1 MATLLDMVDIKRMKV
16 LKFAHQH
23 VVEAAC
29 VEHTMM
35 LKLKIF
41 EMILVTKPKVRA
53 AAQRVAG
60 FYFTSYE
67 NRF

>member
-1 MATLLDMVDIKRMKV
+1 MDMVDIKRMKV

-41 EMILVTKPKVRA
+41 EMILVTKPEVHA
-53 AAQRVAG
+53 AGQLVAG